1 MPEIENARVLSFG
14 WLQAGQLV
22 KREGILAFWKG
33 FGPATIKLAPH
44 SVISFIILDNLT
56 IWYTGKSAM

>member
-1 MPEIENARVLSFG
+1 MIVADMSLD
-14 WLQAGQLV
+14 LQAGQLM
-22 KREGILAFWKG
+22 KGEGVLAFWKG

>member
-1 MPEIENARVLSFG
+1 
-14 WLQAGQLV
+14 LQAGQLV
-22 KREGILAFWKG
+22 KKEGILAFWKG